1 MSRVTPNPL
10 ACPVDATIQEAARLM
25 AEHDRVELPVIDS
38 DSRPVGVISERDI
51 TRRAVAAGK
60 VPITSV
66 RQVMSRLA
74 VPTGGEPNPAVDDD
88 DGACCGMLPG
98 RRGP

>member
-1 MSRVTPNPL
+1 MATPYPV

-25 AEHDRVELPVIDS
+25 AQHDRTELPVVDA
-38 DSRPVGVISERDI
+38 DSRPIGVISERDI

-66 RQVMSRLA
+66 RQVMSPSPA
-74 VPTGGEPNPAVDDD
+74 PAGGAPNPAVDDD
-88 DGACCGMLPG
+88 EGACCGMLPG
-98 RRGP
+98 RLGP